1 MDKKY
6 KDLFDS
12 LNTEKQCHPAV
23 HMDHEDIDDNAS
35 ELLSGIFGRNIYA
48 EGKRS
53 DFYDW
58 GIKIFNEPISEAEL
72 EILYEITGATDYD
85 KEIQSYETEDED
97 GGSITELCQRIAQK
111 LFSKIM
117 PFEIAVS
124 HSDEEGIWLFGEL
137 TDSYVIRNDAN
148 K

>member
-12 LNTEKQCHPAV
+12 LSTEKQFRPAV
-23 HMDHEDIDDNAS
+23 HMFHEDIDDNAA
-35 ELLSGIFGRNIYA
+35 ELLSGILGRNIYA

-58 GIKIFNEPISEAEL
+58 GINIFNEPMTASEL
-72 EILYEITGATDYD
+72 EILYEIIGATDYD
-85 KEIQSYETEDED
+85 KKIQSDETENED
-97 GGSITELCQRIAQK
+97 DGSITELCQRVAQR

-117 PFEIAVS
+117 PFEVAIS
-124 HSDEEGIWLFGEL
+124 HADEEGIWLFGEL
-137 TDSYVIRNDAN
+137 TNEFLIKNEAN